1 MESEPKKKIRDLL
14 QRQEESK
21 TDKAAIDL
29 LKALLLMYGS
39 AWESELKD
47 MLMMI
52 WSIRGLGLDEMGEMQ
67 AALNEAEKIL
77 QEAGLIT
84 IEEKARGD
92 LGKSEP
98 ITEKLY
104 TTKHLFLLMRLLRDS
119 ELDKLR
125 FQLQGGEI

>member
-1 MESEPKKKIRDLL
+1 LESEPKKKIRDLL

>member
-1 MESEPKKKIRDLL
+1 MESEPEKKIRNLL

-21 TDKAAIDL
+21 ADKAAIDL

-52 WSIRGLGLDEMGEMQ
+52 WSIRGLGLDEIGEMQ

>member
-1 MESEPKKKIRDLL
+1 MESEPEKKIRNLL

-21 TDKAAIDL
+21 ADKAAIDL

-52 WSIRGLGLDEMGEMQ
+52 WSIRGLGLDEIGEMQ

-77 QEAGLIT
+77 QEAGLVT

-125 FQLQGGEI
+125 FQLQGEI

>member
-1 MESEPKKKIRDLL
+1 MESEPEKKIRDLL

-21 TDKAAIDL
+21 ADKAAIDL

-52 WSIRGLGLDEMGEMQ
+52 WSMRGLGLDEIGEMK

-104 TTKHLFLLMRLLRDS
+104 TAKHLFLLMRLLRDS

-125 FQLQGGEI
+125 FQLQGEI

>member
-1 MESEPKKKIRDLL
+1 MESEPEKKIRNLL

-21 TDKAAIDL
+21 ADKAAIDL

-52 WSIRGLGLDEMGEMQ
+52 WSIRGLGLDEIGEMQ

-125 FQLQGGEI
+125 FQLQGGI

>member
-52 WSIRGLGLDEMGEMQ
+52 WSIRGLGLDEIGEMQ
-67 AALNEAEKIL
+67 AALNEAEKML

-84 IEEKARGD
+84 IEEKSRGD

-125 FQLQGGEI
+125 FQLQGEI